1 MKDYMPKTDSDNAFD
16 YICPYMLLWNVKE
29 LGEIAATTTLKS
41 ANKEYDGKLNSTLT
55 YNGEEFKTIPAS
67 DGGTCIIALNPC
79 IFHKGNMADW
89 VDVL

>member
-41 ANKEYDGKLNSTLT
+41 ANKEYDGKLDSTFT

-67 DGGTCIIALNPC
+67 DGGTCIIALNTC
-79 IFHKGNMADW
+79 IFHKGNMVDGA
-89 VDVL
+89 DVL